1 MNRTTQYNK
10 QVEKEI
16 TIEYIN
22 KLDDLD
28 DLKYMLDLIKSRRR
42 ALARLNAYGF
52 VKGDKVKIIGSGK
65 MQKGII
71 EKVNRTRA
79 VVIVDNRGW
88 NVPFEMLRKDES
100 VSLDDL
106 TSLAGKIIDGPSE

>member
-1 MNRTTQYNK
+1 MNK
-10 QVEKEI
+10 VEKEI
-16 TIEYIN
+16 TIEYIS

-42 ALARLNAYGF
+42 ALAASNAYQL

-65 MQKGII
+65 TQRGVI

-79 VVIVDNRGW
+79 IVMVDNRGW

>member
-1 MNRTTQYNK
+1 
-10 QVEKEI
+10 
-16 TIEYIN
+16 
-22 KLDDLD
+22 
-28 DLKYMLDLIKSRRR
+28 
-42 ALARLNAYGF
+42 
-52 VKGDKVKIIGSGK
+52 